1 MHIDWFVFFA
11 QIVNFL
17 ILVYLL
23 KRFLYGR
30 IINAIDAREA
40 KIAGSFAEAEKVN
53 KEAQAAAE
61 EYQQKNRALKET
73 YDTLMNQAVEDVAKR
88 RKGMMEQARADVDEV
103 RQRWQETI
111 LREKESFIQELRNR
125 TGREV
130 YAVSRRVLSDLA
142 DVDLESKIADVFI
155 RYIDNL
161 KEQECLSIRE
171 RFQSSGNGIV
181 IQSAFAL
188 PPDVQRKINETL
200 EHRIGNDM
208 KTPQY
213 ELSEDIVSGIELRT
227 QGHKIAWS
235 LNDYLE
241 KLDES
246 FSRALQ
252 EEARVKA

>member
-40 KIAGSFAEAEKVN
+40 KIANSFAEAEKIR
-53 KEAQAAAE
+53 KEAQASAE
-61 EYQQKNRALKET
+61 EFDQKNRALKET
-73 YDTLMNQAVEDVAKR
+73 YDTLMNQAVEDVEKR
-88 RKGMMEQARADVDEV
+88 RKELMDQARATVDEI

-111 LREKESFIQELRNR
+111 LREKESFIQELRTR

-142 DVDLESKIADVFI
+142 DADLESKMADVFI
-155 RYIDNL
+155 RYIGNL
-161 KEQECLSIRE
+161 KEQDCISIRE
-171 RFQSSGNGIV
+171 RFQSSGNGII
-181 IQSAFAL
+181 IQSAFTL
-188 PPDVQRKINETL
+188 PVDVQQKINEAL
-200 EHRIGNDM
+200 KHRIGNDM
-208 KTPQY
+208 KTAY
-213 ELSEDIVSGIELRT
+213 EISEDIVSGIELRT

-252 EEARVKA
+252 EEARIKA